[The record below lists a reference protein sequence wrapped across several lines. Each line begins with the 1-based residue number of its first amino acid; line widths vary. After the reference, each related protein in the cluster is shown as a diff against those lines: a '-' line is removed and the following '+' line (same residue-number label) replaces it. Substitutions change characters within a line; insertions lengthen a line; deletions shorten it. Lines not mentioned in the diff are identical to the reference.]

1 MAGHR
6 MAASGGGAWPT
17 FDFIQ
22 KGFYSSMGPVLDAGI
37 QDEQGQVTAFL
48 ELFLF
53 IGQLIRP
60 NP

>member
-1 MAGHR
+1 